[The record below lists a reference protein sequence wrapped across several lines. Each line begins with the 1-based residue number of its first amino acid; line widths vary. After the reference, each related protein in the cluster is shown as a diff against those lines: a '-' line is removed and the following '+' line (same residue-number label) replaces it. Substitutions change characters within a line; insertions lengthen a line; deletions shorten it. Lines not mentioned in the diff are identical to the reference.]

1 LANQYISGRRIF
13 HVHPFHV
20 HVLIIF
26 VFKIPKIIK
35 IYFMN
40 STSLNCILKFE
51 RVKKIFYNIIPSLFS
66 EHFMFGKFFENFVYF
81 KLSFMENVDFSGD

>member
-1 LANQYISGRRIF
+1 
-13 HVHPFHV
+13 
-20 HVLIIF
+20 
-26 VFKIPKIIK
+26 
-35 IYFMN
+35 MN